1 MTQLSVTLDDVMGT
15 DIDPVK
21 DAKVSFDND
30 DTTEPMAWETVQITP
45 FHTREQ
51 PVLTERQKGLI
62 RYLVRGMATQEY
74 DDLQSEIV
82 KAAEYPDYPAIQRM
96 LWKFRKT
103 PTHAA
108 PFGHCYLKF
117 TVEAPVFVA
126 RQLVKHEYMRM
137 SEVSRRYVK
146 GLPEYFTPDN
156 WSSIADE
163 VKQGSGPPLRDELNH
178 DAETIADVAIMQSD
192 RAYQQL
198 LKFVSPEEAR
208 IVLPLCHMTRWRWSG
223 SLDAVMNMCNLRL
236 DDHAQKHTRMIAR
249 MIGDHVKTCFPQSW
263 ASYVEGDI

>member
-1 MTQLSVTLDDVMGT
+1 MTKLTVTLDDVMGE
-15 DIDPVK
+15 DLSVVK
-21 DAKVSFDND
+21 DAKVSFNND
-30 DTTEPMAWETVQITP
+30 ATVEPLAWETVQLTP
-45 FHTREQ
+45 FHSREQ
-51 PVLTERQKGLI
+51 PVLTSAQKGLI
-62 RYLVRGMATQEY
+62 RYLVRGMPTKEY
-74 DDLQSEIV
+74 EDLLEFA
-82 KAAEYPDYPAIQRM
+82 KMNPAAA

-117 TVEAPVFVA
+117 TIEAPIFVA
-126 RQLVKHEYMRM
+126 RQLVKHKFLRM

-163 VKQGSGPPLRDELNH
+163 VKQGAGMPLRDELNH
-178 DAETIADVAIMQSD
+178 DAELIADVAIMQAD

-198 LKFVSPEEAR
+198 LKFVAPEEAR

-223 SLDAVMNMCNLRL
+223 SLDAMMEMCNLRL
-236 DDHAQKHTRMIAR
+236 DDHAQKHTRMVAR
-249 MIGDHVKTCFPQSW
+249 MIGDHIKTAFPQSW
-263 ASYVEGDI
+263 ASYVEGDV

>member
-1 MTQLSVTLDDVMGT
+1 MTKLTVTLDDVMGT
-15 DIDPVK
+15 DIDVVK

-30 DTTEPMAWETVQITP
+30 KTTEPLSWETVQLTP
-45 FHTREQ
+45 FFTREQ
-51 PVLTERQKGLI
+51 PVLNDAQKGLI
-62 RYLVRGMATQEY
+62 RYLVRGMPTNEY
-74 DDLQSEIV
+74 LDLLEFA
-82 KAAEYPDYPAIQRM
+82 KMNPKEA

-108 PFGHCYLKF
+108 PFGHCFLKF
-117 TVEAPVFVA
+117 TIEAPVFVA

-163 VKQGSGPPLRDELNH
+163 VKQGAGPALRDELNH
-178 DAETIADVAIMQSD
+178 DAETIADVALLSAD

-198 LKFVSPEEAR
+198 LKFVAPEEAR

-236 DDHAQKHTRMIAR
+236 DDHAQKHTRMVAR
-249 MIGDHVKTCFPQSW
+249 MIGDYVKLAFPQSW

>member
-1 MTQLSVTLDDVMGT
+1 MAQLSVTLDDVMGT

-30 DTTEPMAWETVQITP
+30 DTTEPIAWEAVQITP
-45 FHTREQ
+45 WHCRDQ

-74 DDLQSEIV
+74 DKLIDSLIGCHDADV
-82 KAAEYPDYPAIQRM
+82 IRDA
-96 LWKFRKT
+96 LWRFRKT

-126 RQLVKHEYMRM
+126 RQLVKHEYMRL

-156 WSSIADE
+156 WSSIASE
-163 VKQGSGPPLRDELNH
+163 VKQGSGPPLRNELNH
-178 DAETIADVAIMQSD
+178 DAEMIADVAIMQSD

-236 DDHAQKHTRMIAR
+236 DDHAQKHTRMIAQ
-249 MIGDHVKTCFPQSW
+249 MVGDHVKTCFPQSW

>member
-1 MTQLSVTLDDVMGT
+1 MAQLSVKLEDVMGT
-15 DIDPVK
+15 DIDVVK

-30 DTTEPMAWETVQITP
+30 ETTEPLEWECVQLTP
-45 FHTREQ
+45 FHTRDQ
-51 PVLTERQKGLI
+51 PVLTDAHKGLI
-62 RYLVRGMATQEY
+62 RYLVRGMPTKEY
-74 DDLQSEIV
+74 EQLIANPTPQ
-82 KAAEYPDYPAIQRM
+82 AF
-96 LWKFRKT
+96 WKFRKT

-117 TVEAPVFVA
+117 TIEAPIFVA

-163 VKQGSGPPLRDELNH
+163 VKQGAGPALRDELNH
-178 DAETIADVAIMQSD
+178 DAETIADVAIMQAD

-198 LKFVSPEEAR
+198 LKFVAPEEAR

-223 SLDAVMNMCNLRL
+223 SLDAVMNVCNLRL
-236 DDHAQKHTRMIAR
+236 DDHAQKHTRMVAR

>member
-1 MTQLSVTLDDVMGT
+1 MTKLSVTLDDVMGT
-15 DIDPVK
+15 DIDPVR
-21 DAKVSFDND
+21 DAKVSFDK
-30 DTTEPMAWETVQITP
+30 DTSVEPASWETVQITP
-45 FHTREQ
+45 WHCRDQ
-51 PVLTERQKGLI
+51 PVLTDAQKGLI
-62 RYLVRGMATQEY
+62 RYLVRGMP
-74 DDLQSEIV
+74 S
-82 KAAEYPDYPAIQRM
+82 AEYEQM
-96 LWKFRKT
+96 LANPTREAFWKFRTT
-103 PTHAA
+103 PIHAA

-117 TVEAPVFVA
+117 TVEAPIFVA

-137 SEVSRRYVK
+137 SEVSRRYIK
-146 GLPEYFTPDN
+146 GLPEYFTPNN
-156 WSSIADE
+156 WSSIAAE

-178 DAETIADVAIMQSD
+178 DAEMIADVAIMQAD

-223 SLDAVMNMCNLRL
+223 SLDAVMNMCKLRL
-236 DDHAQKHTRMIAR
+236 DDHAQEHTREVAR

>member
-21 DAKVSFDND
+21 DAKVSFDKD
-30 DTTEPMAWETVQITP
+30 ATTEPADWEAVQITP
-45 FHTREQ
+45 WHCRDQ
-51 PVLTERQKGLI
+51 PILTDAQKGLI
-62 RYLVRGMATQEY
+62 RYLVRGMATAEY
-74 DDLQSEIV
+74 DKLVDSLTGCYDADVIRD
-82 KAAEYPDYPAIQRM
+82 A

-117 TVEAPVFVA
+117 TVEAPIFVA

-163 VKQGSGPPLRDELNH
+163 VKQGSGPALRDELNH
-178 DAETIADVAIMQSD
+178 DAEMIADVAIMQSD

-198 LKFVSPEEAR
+198 LKFVAPEEAR

-263 ASYVEGDI
+263 ASYVEGDV

>member
-1 MTQLSVTLDDVMGT
+1 MTKLTVTLDDVMGT
-15 DIDPVK
+15 DIDVVK
-21 DAKVSFDND
+21 DAKVSFDSD
-30 DTTEPMAWETVQITP
+30 ETTEPLDWETVQINP
-45 FHTREQ
+45 FYTREQ
-51 PVLTERQKGLI
+51 PVLTDKQKGLI
-62 RYLVRGMATQEY
+62 RYLVRGIPTKEY
-74 DDLQSEIV
+74 EDLLHEIQHCDP
-82 KAAEYPDYPAIQRM
+82 ETIPRL

-108 PFGHCYLKF
+108 PFGHCFLKF
-117 TVEAPVFVA
+117 TIEAPIFVA

-156 WSSIADE
+156 WSSIAQE
-163 VKQGSGPPLRDELNH
+163 VKQGAGPALRDELNH
-178 DAETIADVAIMQSD
+178 DAETIADVALLSAD

-198 LKFVSPEEAR
+198 LKFVAPEEAR

-236 DDHAQKHTRMIAR
+236 DDHAQKHTRMVAR
-249 MIGDHVKTCFPQSW
+249 MIGDHVKTAFPQSW